1 MVKISRWDPF
11 EEIKKFLA
19 ETEDFLPTF
28 SLLPTTKVYKFPVDM
43 YEKNKNLYVEVGI
56 PGFSKEN
63 IRVTFEDNN
72 LIIEGKEEKE
82 EETKDKNYFKK
93 EIIRGEFKRVVPLPC
108 EVDVDKAEATF
119 ESGIL
124 TIVLPKIKEE
134 KKDKEISIK

>member
-1 MVKISRWDPF
+1 
-11 EEIKKFLA
+11 
-19 ETEDFLPTF
+19 
-28 SLLPTTKVYKFPVDM
+28 
-43 YEKNKNLYVEVGI
+43 
-56 PGFSKEN
+56 
-63 IRVTFEDNN
+63 

-134 KKDKEISIK
+134 KKDREISIK